1 MYGTTKDI
9 VVNELKQLFEGH
21 ILKERKIET
30 KSKVYPFVKTTELV
44 NEELKSSP
52 PIL

>member
-1 MYGTTKDI
+1 MYGNTKDI

-30 KSKVYPFVKTTELV
+30 KRKHVRTTD
-44 NEELKSSP
+44 KRP
-52 PIL
+52 